1 VYFRHCQSKFK
12 FNTLPS
18 RIISHVKLIEGEV
31 WHSASYETR
40 FYAVPLQAGQR
51 HHDIRITQ
59 FRSLSGHLNNSSNRI
74 HWETDYVTTAKFTV
88 LSLASCL
95 IVGWLFRR
103 HTSLFF
109 FVPDDIENRWYS
121 NSPSQDTIQMHK
133 GNCEACWF
141 IRRQRHRRRNP
152 IRDHPILTGVN
163 WLDTMVAD
171 SKLSWDYN
179 LEAEP

>member
-1 VYFRHCQSKFK
+1 MYFRHCQSKFK

-88 LSLASCL
+88 WSLASCL

-103 HTSLFF
+103 HTNLFF

-121 NSPSQDTIQMHK
+121 NSPSHNLDAQGKLWSVLVHKTTKTQETQSNQGPSYSDWGQLVRHHGSWFKTIL
-133 GNCEACWF
+133 
-141 IRRQRHRRRNP
+141 R
-152 IRDHPILTGVN
+152 L
-163 WLDTMVAD
+163 
-171 SKLSWDYN
+171 
-179 LEAEP
+179 